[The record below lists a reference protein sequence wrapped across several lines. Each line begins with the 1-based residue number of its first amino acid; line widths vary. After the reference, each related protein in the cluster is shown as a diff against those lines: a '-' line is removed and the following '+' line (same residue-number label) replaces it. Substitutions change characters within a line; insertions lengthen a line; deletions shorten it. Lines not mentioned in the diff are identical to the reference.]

1 MVCRDLRLIFH
12 NGCSYQQVHPEA
24 RPQGVQECTI
34 PASNAFWGQKA
45 GCWDNPKPLKVSGVL
60 LANFAFAVSQRRCLL
75 VHSRQLATCKHF
87 ATQNQ

>member
-34 PASNAFWGQKA
+34 PVIMNS
-45 GCWDNPKPLKVSGVL
+45 
-60 LANFAFAVSQRRCLL
+60 
-75 VHSRQLATCKHF
+75 
-87 ATQNQ
+87 